1 MKKKSLSVKKIIP
14 NHFNF
19 KKILKDKKILKTYKE
34 FTKSFENLR
43 ITEKIA
49 IAVSGGSDSM
59 ALCFLASCYKS
70 KKKNMTI
77 PNFYLVDHGLR
88 KESAKEAQLVKRQL
102 KLNKI
107 NLKILKWRGKKPNSN
122 IQSLARKKR
131 YELLFNECKKSNIT
145 TILTAHHK
153 DDIFETFFIRLLR
166 GSGTE
171 GLSSFIELD
180 KEFFFKGSKI
190 TVVRPLL
197 NISKQNLRYITQNVF
212 NFYVEDQSNE
222 MDKFQR
228 VRIRKLISNLEDQG
242 LDFQKLKL
250 TIKNLGSTNN
260 AINELVHKNISKNV
274 TLSKKN
280 YVISS
285 EFFLQPEEIVFR
297 SLSLLIKKISNKVY
311 PPRGKKIVNLIYEIK
326 NSKQF
331 KATLGGTIIEKIHN
345 SVKVTKEKQKNVK
358 FATI

>member
-1 MKKKSLSVKKIIP
+1 M
-14 NHFNF
+14 
-19 KKILKDKKILKTYKE
+19 
-34 FTKSFENLR
+34 
-43 ITEKIA
+43 
-49 IAVSGGSDSM
+49 
-59 ALCFLASCYKS
+59 
-70 KKKNMTI
+70 
-77 PNFYLVDHGLR
+77 
-88 KESAKEAQLVKRQL
+88 
-102 KLNKI
+102 
-107 NLKILKWRGKKPNSN
+107 KILKWRGKKPNSN

-131 YELLFNECKKSNIT
+131 YELLFNECKRSNIA

-171 GLSSFIELD
+171 GLSSFTELE
-180 KEFFFKGSKI
+180 KEFIFKGSKI
-190 TVVRPLL
+190 TVARPLL
-197 NISKQNLRYITQNVF
+197 NISKQNLTYITKNVF

-242 LDFQKLKL
+242 LDFRKLKL
-250 TIKNLGSTNN
+250 TINNLGSTNN
-260 AINELVHKNISKNV
+260 ALNELVHKNISKHV
-274 TLSKKN
+274 ILSKKN
-280 YVISS
+280 YLISS

-297 SLSLLIKKISNKVY
+297 SLSILIKKISNKVY

-345 SVKVTKEKQKNVK
+345 SVKVTKEKTKK
-358 FATI
+358 R